1 MKKQIFGSSGDAQ
14 SVNFREIR
22 VGAISPNTLYR
33 ISHPIP
39 GDRQEPLIALLA
51 AEHRIAAV
59 INLSDNPA
67 EVKRKAFFA
76 PWYKRLFINNQ
87 IIALGMDFGV
97 TGKNFNWKL
106 KKALQFIIK
115 TDGPWLIH
123 CHAGIDRTGFVSMVL
138 EALMGATIDDIT
150 HDYLLSLNSIF
161 ESSMFIHSNKTDS
174 MVFLQLLSIMG
185 DPLMGGSLPISDQTL
200 RGIAEHYVQDKIE
213 LSGEEVDLL
222 RAKLSNGNFTGK
234 PQGE

>member
-1 MKKQIFGSSGDAQ
+1 MKKKIFGVSDDAQ

-33 ISHPIP
+33 SSHPIP
-39 GDRQEPLIALLA
+39 GDRQESLIALLA
-51 AEHRIAAV
+51 AKYRIAAV
-59 INLSDNPA
+59 INLSDSPF

-87 IIALGMDFGV
+87 IIALGMDFDII
-97 TGKNFNWKL
+97 GKSFNRKL
-106 KKALQFIIK
+106 KNALQFIIK
-115 TDGPWLIH
+115 TSGPWLIH

-150 HDYLLSLNSIF
+150 HDYLLSFNSIF
-161 ESSMFIHSNKTDS
+161 ESSMFIHSNKADS
-174 MVFLQLLSIMG
+174 MVVIQLLSTM
-185 DPLMGGSLPISDQTL
+185 DGSLSISDQTL
-200 RGIAEHYVQDKIE
+200 QGMAEHYLKDKIG
-213 LSGEEVDLL
+213 LSIEEIDLL